1 MSRNKKRHFSDG
13 GKLSEADRLMAEM
26 AAKYG
31 VSAAPSAQP
40 VKPVPQ
46 ATPQPTRNAE
56 QKPAGLLDSARA
68 IFGNRAKQID
78 KAAGYAGGGKIAGPG
93 AATSDSIPA
102 TIRETGEEIRV
113 SNGER
118 ILSAAQDQFLQSVAK
133 GAGYESLDAM
143 LEDATG
149 KPVGPTIKAGKRAA
163 EDGKPPELDPFA
175 YRGPKVEDSKRVAV
189 AIAAPPTLGGAP
201 LARTEP
207 AGGALSGPASG
218 ITAFGPKPA
227 PVGSGLMI
235 DPSKPNPDTGFVTG
249 PAPGIAPDPVTKPGR
264 NAAGVITDET
274 AKAALGADMQR
285 SGGVFGTANLAEQNE
300 RMARSLGYA
309 GVDDFNRAW
318 RDRPVAVSYIPED
331 SGGSNDPSEIVSK
344 MSDAMHNAGTRTARA
359 AIGQAMNT
367 MLNNA
372 VQQRGQNLNY
382 AAEMARQGI
391 TSRGID
397 LRNDLARNE
406 QAAIDRRATDRLDA
420 TLRGQD
426 LRAEAV
432 DKRIASGAERRGM
445 PTMSQASRNA
455 EIDAA
460 RERIAGMDPA
470 EIKRRTANYTATG
483 RENPDFDPTLAKA
496 VSLAGRRKIGDDP
509 HFDERQP
516 RQAGQHGYDRN
527 EVASRFRAER
537 GMDRYKLG
545 NDTADGVEVLDA
557 AGKVVG
563 HYR

>member
-1 MSRNKKRHFSDG
+1 
-13 GKLSEADRLMAEM
+13 M
-26 AAKYG
+26 AARTSTTK
-31 VSAAPSAQP
+31 
-40 VKPVPQ
+40 
-46 ATPQPTRNAE
+46 
-56 QKPAGLLDSARA
+56 KPAPRRFSE
-68 IFGNRAKQID
+68 
-78 KAAGYAGGGKIAGPG
+78 GGKISGPG
-93 AATSDSIPA
+93 TATSDSIAA

-163 EDGKPPELDPFA
+163 EDGKPPEADPFA
-175 YRGPKVEDSKRVAV
+175 YRGPKVEDPNRDAL

-249 PAPGIAPDPVTKPGR
+249 PAPGIAPEPATKPGR
-264 NAAGVITDET
+264 NAAGVITDDT

-285 SGGVFGTANLAEQNE
+285 SGGIFGTIDMKGVNEILARENKIRGEMIDMMPTGFATPSAPMMPGQLLPGEVAPGVTRQDAENAE
-300 RMARSLGYA
+300 KSARWALDGMGISDREKARLMLGHQ
-309 GVDDFNRAW
+309 
-318 RDRPVAVSYIPED
+318 
-331 SGGSNDPSEIVSK
+331 K
-344 MSDAMHNAGTRTARA
+344 NAAD
-359 AIGQAMNT
+359 M
-367 MLNNA
+367 
-372 VQQRGQNLNY
+372 RGQDLNY

-432 DKRIASGAERRGM
+432 DKRIAAGAERRGV
-445 PTMSQASRNA
+445 PTMSQESRNA

-483 RENPDFDPTLAKA
+483 RENPDYDPTLAKA
-496 VSLAGRRKIGDDP
+496 ASLAGRRKVGDDP

-516 RQAGQHGYDRN
+516 RPAGQHGYDRN
-527 EVASRFRAER
+527 DVASRFRAER

-545 NDTADGVEVLDA
+545 EDTADGVEVLDA
-557 AGKVVG
+557 AGKVIG